1 MTPAG
6 GDVEPAYTY
15 VFVRTDLPAADQIV
29 QVGHAC
35 LEAGSKFDQPK
46 APCHLVLFGISS
58 EARLCEAAAW
68 LEAAGI
74 RSTAFFEPD
83 DALGYTALCTEP
95 VQGGTRRSLKRFK
108 LWHQPG
114 SAGITR
120 IVHGSAR
127 APPGGALLE
136 RKPQDLLIRS
146 HSAELL
152 NLYARGSTSQ

>member
-1 MTPAG
+1 MTPAD

-46 APCHLVLFGISS
+46 APCHLVLIGIAS

-74 RSTAFFEPD
+74 RSTAFFEAD
-83 DALGYTALCTEP
+83 DAMGYTALCTEP

-114 SAGITR
+114 T
-120 IVHGSAR
+120 AR
-127 APPGGALLE
+127 APPGRALLD

-146 HSAELL
+146 HLAELL
-152 NLYARGSTSQ
+152 NLYSRGLASQ